1 MSLLKFASLTCIA
14 LTLGACQSVFQAS
27 APKPL
32 AFTPDASEQL
42 KAGCKGQDCP
52 LVNIDTV
59 HPQGDPKLDALIE
72 SRLLKMTV
80 FSPEDKLA
88 PSLNAYREQ
97 FLRTADSRNSSYLQ
111 AKVRE
116 QHDDLVIIELSSYLD
131 TGGAHGMPGRG
142 FINYSRKDQREVTLQ
157 DMLIPGQEKA
167 FWAAGKVAHN
177 NWLISTRFGN
187 DPEFVK
193 NRPCH
198 KTPHVALLKA
208 NVVVKYDV
216 YSIAPYSEGHVE
228 LKIPYSRLNG
238 ILKPQWF
245 PAQR

>member
-1 MSLLKFASLTCIA
+1 MSLLKIASVACIA
-14 LTLGACQSVFQAS
+14 LTLGACQSLFQPAYL
-27 APKPL
+27 KPL
-32 AFTPDASEQL
+32 DVTTDKSEQI
-42 KAGCKGQDCP
+42 KPGCDSPACP

-97 FLRTADSRNSSYLQ
+97 FLRTAASRNSSYLQ

-193 NRPCH
+193 NWPFQQ
-198 KTPHVALLKA
+198 TPHVALLKD
-208 NVVVKYDV
+208 NVVLKYDV

>member
-177 NWLISTRFGN
+177 NWLISSNHGS
-187 DPEFVK
+187 DPEFLK
-193 NRPCH
+193 NWPFQQ
-198 KTPHVALLKA
+198 TPNVALLKD
-208 NVVVKYDV
+208 NVALKYDV
-216 YSIAPYSEGHVE
+216 YSIAPYSEGHIE

-238 ILKPQWF
+238 ILKPEWI
-245 PAQR
+245 PARG

>member
-1 MSLLKFASLTCIA
+1 MSLFKIASVAAIA
-14 LTLGACQSVFQAS
+14 LTLGACASLFQ
-27 APKPL
+27 PNYRTPL
-32 AFTPDASEQL
+32 ETTRDASEQL
-42 KAGCKGQDCP
+42 KPGCSNPDCP

-116 QHDDLVIIELSSYLD
+116 QHDDLVIVELSSYLD

-187 DPEFVK
+187 DPEYVK
-193 NRPCH
+193 TWPFQQ
-198 KTPHVALLKA
+198 TPHVALLKD
-208 NVVVKYDV
+208 NVVLKYDV